1 MTADQEKSVI
11 ERISERKADIFKA
24 EQKVADFILA
34 NPEEAVQLNVSE
46 IAHASDVSEAT
57 VIRFCKHVGFRGYNH
72 MRISLSRD
80 LGRRYYFAVDPT
92 STSADSEFRNF
103 FKVIA
108 ANMLK
113 IGDMIDRQA
122 LQDAAE
128 VIRGAS
134 LVHVVAVGNTNPVAQ
149 YMSYRLNR
157 LNVRSFAG
165 FSPEYSLM
173 QIHLSQPGDVILAIS
188 QSGCSRQVVN
198 ALTLGKER
206 GLPIVAITAHRY
218 SPVSNLCDY
227 LLLASSGDDHQYY
240 FKSYSHLNEM
250 AVGDALLSCLIN
262 QETLNRSE
270 NDKIELNMA
279 DSKL

>member
-122 LQDAAE
+122 SVLD
-128 VIRGAS
+128 RKS
-134 LVHVVAVGNTNPVAQ
+134 VV
-149 YMSYRLNR
+149 
-157 LNVRSFAG
+157 
-165 FSPEYSLM
+165 
-173 QIHLSQPGDVILAIS
+173 
-188 QSGCSRQVVN
+188 
-198 ALTLGKER
+198 
-206 GLPIVAITAHRY
+206 
-218 SPVSNLCDY
+218 
-227 LLLASSGDDHQYY
+227 
-240 FKSYSHLNEM
+240 
-250 AVGDALLSCLIN
+250 
-262 QETLNRSE
+262 
-270 NDKIELNMA
+270 
-279 DSKL
+279 

>member
-1 MTADQEKSVI
+1 MP
-11 ERISERKADIFKA
+11 
-24 EQKVADFILA
+24 FIATNSIL
-34 NPEEAVQLNVSE
+34 LN
-46 IAHASDVSEAT
+46 T
-57 VIRFCKHVGFRGYNH
+57 VIAFF
-72 MRISLSRD
+72 
-80 LGRRYYFAVDPT
+80 LGNVAALILVIDFQNLFVSPT

-173 QIHLSQPGDVILAIS
+173 QNDSNEKGVMS
-188 QSGCSRQVVN
+188 
-198 ALTLGKER
+198 LTRSEERRVGKECR
-206 GLPIVAITAHRY
+206 SRW
-218 SPVSNLCDY
+218 SPY
-227 LLLASSGDDHQYY
+227 H
-240 FKSYSHLNEM
+240 
-250 AVGDALLSCLIN
+250 
-262 QETLNRSE
+262 
-270 NDKIELNMA
+270 
-279 DSKL
+279 

>member
-1 MTADQEKSVI
+1 MGANETKTVI
-11 ERISERKADIFKA
+11 EFIEEKIPVIFKA
-24 EQKVADFILA
+24 ERKVADFILA

-46 IAHASDVSEAT
+46 IANASDVSEAT

-80 LGRRYYFAVDPT
+80 LGRRYYFAVDGTTTEP
-92 STSADSEFRNF
+92 DREFQNF
-103 FKVIA
+103 FKVVA

-113 IGDMIDRQA
+113 IGDAMDLDVLQNAANA
-122 LQDAAE
+122 LRNAAT
-128 VIRGAS
+128 
-134 LVHVVAVGNTNPVAQ
+134 VHVIAVGNTNPIAQ
-149 YMSYRLNR
+149 YMGYRLNR
-157 LNVRSFAG
+157 LKIRSFAA
-165 FSPEYSLM
+165 FSPEYAMM

-188 QSGCSRQVVN
+188 QSGCSKQVVSV
-198 ALTLGKER
+198 LTVAKEK

-218 SPVSNLCDY
+218 SPVSNLSDY
-227 LLLASSGDDHQYY
+227 LLLAASGDEAQYY

-262 QETLNRSE
+262 QETLDQSE
-270 NDKIELNMA
+270 NDTIELRMA